1 MTKMITDLS
10 VKLEC
15 EKHLGT
21 IQRQADVL
29 PLFLKIQ
36 QLIENTEKC
45 VPANLG
51 DLLPNDIQLR
61 QTTSSS
67 GREEI
72 VLSADLHIG
81 KEQLGL
87 QLFKEEHLAKVCM
100 HNRNITGR

>member
-1 MTKMITDLS
+1 MITDLS

-21 IQRQADVL
+21 IQRQAAVL

-61 QTTSSS
+61 QTTS
-67 GREEI
+67 